1 MLTVLQKKL
10 RMQEYELY
18 EYAVIRLVPKV
29 ERGEFFNVGLVM
41 LCKQKGWVQMDYYL
55 DNGIL
60 SAFCSDIEEE
70 FIIENLEGFKNI
82 IDGKCTAAPI
92 AIFELAERFRW
103 MTAVRS
109 SSIQTSRPRVGKTED
124 LEKTFSELFEE
135 LVL

>member
-10 RMQEYELY
+10 RMQEYDLY
-18 EYAVIRLVPKV
+18 EYAVIRLMPKV

-55 DNGIL
+55 DNEIL
-60 SAFCSDIEEE
+60 SAFCSDVDEE
-70 FIIENLEGFKNI
+70 FIIENLRGFKNI
-82 IDGKCTAAPI
+82 IEGKCTASPI
-92 AIFELAERFRW
+92 AKLPPAERFRW
-103 MTAVRS
+103 LTAVRS
-109 SSIQTSRPRVGKTED
+109 SSIQTSRPRVGKAEN